1 MYTLQKYGLPQVF
14 AAAVYTAPI
23 MTLYSLSAC
32 TPTAFDMAM
41 GAGFA
46 AAARD
51 NRDDVAYTP
60 IDDLRLEL
68 SIGRAWLDESRTRFS
83 ALDVDSNQGVVT
95 ISGHVE
101 QPEDYLEAL
110 RLAWVQDATR
120 SVGSTIELNRSDR
133 DSELS
138 NSIYMR
144 LTTDPRVLQ
153 DRYTIEVFDNTVYVL
168 GQSRSKAELSRVI
181 RHARSAGNV
190 ERIVSLA
197 HVNGERKST

>member
-1 MYTLQKYGLPQVF
+1 MYALQKYSLSQMF

-41 GAGFA
+41 GAGVA

-51 NRDDVAYTP
+51 DRDVVYTP

-68 SIGRAWLDESRTRFS
+68 NIGRAWLDESRTRFS
-83 ALDVDSNQGVVT
+83 ALDVDSEQGVVT

-101 QPEDYLEAL
+101 RLEDYVDAL
-110 RLAWVQDATR
+110 RLAWAQGATR
-120 SVGSTIELNRSDR
+120 SVETTIELNRSDLDR
-133 DSELS
+133 QLA
-138 NSIYMR
+138 NSIHMR
-144 LTTDPRVLQ
+144 LTADSRVREG
-153 DRYTIEVFDNTVYVL
+153 RYTIEVFNNTVYVL

-190 ERIVSLA
+190 ERVVSLA
-197 HVNGERKST
+197 QVNGEREST